1 MIPSKLYDVLKY
13 VALIVLP
20 ALATLVATLGEAWGL
35 GPDQTAAV
43 VKTITAVATFLGAVL
58 VLTTTAYNKSDARF
72 DGTIDPYYAN
82 GVTSDR
88 ALSLD
93 APTKVDPRTS
103 VTLKVVP
110 YNSDDLERSRK
121 ENTP

>member
-1 MIPSKLYDVLKY
+1 MFPSKVYDVLKY
-13 VALIVLP
+13 VALIVMP
-20 ALATLVATLGEAWGL
+20 ALATLVASLGETWGL
-35 GPDQTAAV
+35 SDVQTSAV
-43 VKTITAVATFLGAVL
+43 VKTITGLATFLGAIL
-58 VLTTTAYNKSDARF
+58 VVTTSAYNRSDARF

-82 GVTSDR
+82 GVTSER

-93 APTKVDPRTS
+93 APYKVDPRTS

-110 YNSDDLERSRK
+110 YNQDDLDRPNK